1 MQGKNPPAEPGPAGG
16 LRFRARQTLEIS
28 GRSRDLLY
36 LCVITRSARRH
47 PPAGARGATAGPG
60 GFAPRCP
67 PFPGCW
73 ETPRLLIHAG
83 GSCPGGSRRFLRLYP
98 PPSRG
103 WETHGREGRGGPGE
117 TRGEQSSREGM
128 RGEGGRMARRGVSP
142 VFFPGKGV
150 FRATTRPPGCLWLC
164 RGFLEV
170 SGEKTASHCI
180 PPSRGKRRSRLSPGQ
195 GLREGGRSL
204 LRRLSRGVLGGK
216 SLSTHVGKAVGRSRG
231 AGGFVR
237 EPGAASGRG

>member
-60 GFAPRCP
+60 EFAPRCP

-73 ETPRLLIHAG
+73 ENASAADSRRRVVPRGQPALPEALSAAEPG
-83 GSCPGGSRRFLRLYP
+83 LGNTWPGGTRRP
-98 PPSRG
+98 RG
-103 WETHGREGRGGPGE
+103 DPGRTKQPGGDAGR
-117 TRGEQSSREGM
+117 
-128 RGEGGRMARRGVSP
+128 GGRMARGGVSP
-142 VFFPGKGV
+142 NFFPGKGV

-164 RGFLEV
+164 WGFLEV

-180 PPSRGKRRSRLSPGQ
+180 PPSRGKTRSRLSPGQ